1 MGWLDRINNAIVDY
15 ATRQQT
21 ASTQAAKAAP
31 AASSSQDQ
39 MQQSLSAERSARTS
53 VSSAPKLPLT
63 HYKSSVGQDLTFVKE
78 TLRHKIAEYG
88 LNPGIQLQ
96 LKKPPLGQVE
106 VEGGMPEN
114 TRSAITRDLNQNQG
128 FVDAMSRLSVGQPT
142 LRYVDNV
149 TKLSQAYGTGN
160 TLFQSLVSRDNSA
173 NGLRDIAERFNNL
186 RDSQAPGASASG
198 NDAFQLNFNA
208 TA

>member
-21 ASTQAAKAAP
+21 ASSRGAKAAP
-31 AASSSQDQ
+31 GAAQEQ
-39 MQQSLSAERSARTS
+39 GQQPPVSAR
-53 VSSAPKLPLT
+53 SSRSFVPAAAKLPLK
-63 HYKSSVGQDLTFVKE
+63 HYKSSVGQDLSFVRE

-96 LKKPPLGQVE
+96 VQKSPLGRVE
-106 VEGGMPEN
+106 VDGRMPED
-114 TRSAITRDLNQNQG
+114 TRTAITRDLNQNQG
-128 FVDAMSRLSVGQPT
+128 FTDAMSRLSVGQPT
-142 LRYVDNV
+142 LRYVDNIM
-149 TKLSQAYGTGN
+149 KLSQAYGTDN

-173 NGLRDIAERFNNL
+173 NNLPDIAQRFNNL
-186 RDSQAPGASASG
+186 RNNQTPGEAGTGEES
-198 NDAFQLNFNA
+198 FRLRFNA